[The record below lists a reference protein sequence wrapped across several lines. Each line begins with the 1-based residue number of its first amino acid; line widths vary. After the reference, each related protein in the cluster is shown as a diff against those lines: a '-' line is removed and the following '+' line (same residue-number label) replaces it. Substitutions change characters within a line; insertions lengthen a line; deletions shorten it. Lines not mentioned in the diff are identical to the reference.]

1 MAKLSKNNKYA
12 ICWLNSQGYSNKE
25 ISEEI
30 NVPLTQVSRTV
41 KMLTDNKQQEAVVLE
56 EEKVSKKQTSKDF
69 MITKTSEKGNNHVA
83 IMTKT
88 AAQMN
93 DEIAKKNKELINNLD
108 RPGIFR
114 PNK

>member
-30 NVPLTQVSRTV
+30 NVPLTQVNRTV
-41 KMLTDNKQQEAVVLE
+41 KMLTTNEQEETVSE
-56 EEKVSKKQTSKDF
+56 EVSKKQTSKDF
-69 MITKTSEKGNNHVA
+69 MITRTSEKGNNHVA

-93 DEIAKKNKELINNLD
+93 DEIGKKNKELINNLD

>member
-41 KMLTDNKQQEAVVLE
+41 KMLTANEQEDVVLE
-56 EEKVSKKQTSKDF
+56 EKASKKQTSKDF

-93 DEIAKKNKELINNLD
+93 DEIGKKNKELINNLD

>member
-30 NVPLTQVSRTV
+30 NVPLTQVNRTV
-41 KMLTDNKQQEAVVLE
+41 KMLTTNEQEDAVSE
-56 EEKVSKKQTSKDF
+56 EVSKKQTSKDF
-69 MITKTSEKGNNHVA
+69 MITRTSEKGNNHVA